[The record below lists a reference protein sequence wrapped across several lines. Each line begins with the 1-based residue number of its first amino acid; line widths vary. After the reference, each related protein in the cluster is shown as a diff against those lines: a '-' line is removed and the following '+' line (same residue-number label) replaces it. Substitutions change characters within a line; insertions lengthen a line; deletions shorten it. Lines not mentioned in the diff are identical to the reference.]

1 MCLEKLTAVVVLQ
14 FFQQVKRCF
23 AVTAQTNLLL
33 TRSRK
38 NHCFRN
44 LQLEF
49 ETLVFLAGSDT
60 FVPGRN
66 TNPFRLKTFFQTRKL
81 TLSRLGNVC
90 FSAGNKPFFQ
100 SFFVSPA
107 APQASQA
114 PGFETNL
121 FHLKTKLLN
130 LSLKLAEPHPY
141 SDHDC
146 LLLTMI
152 SGNPTCSS
160 VKTWA
165 GYGKG

>member
-1 MCLEKLTAVVVLQ
+1 MHFCRE
-14 FFQQVKRCF
+14 VKRCF
-23 AVTAQTNLLL
+23 AVAAECCGKKRTPYLP
-33 TRSRK
+33 SK
-38 NHCFRN
+38 NPSFGN
-44 LQLEF
+44 LQLESRNF
-49 ETLVFLAGSDT
+49 IF
-60 FVPGRN
+60 PGRSLKRLFPAFVSDPE
-66 TNPFRLKTFFQTRKL
+66 TNLFPG
-81 TLSRLGNVC
+81 LGNVC

-130 LSLKLAEPHPY
+130 LSSKLAEPHPY

>member
-81 TLSRLGNVC
+81 TFSRLGNVC
-90 FSAGNKPFFQ
+90 FSAGNKPFFPEL
-100 SFFVSPA
+100 VRSPA
-107 APQASQA
+107 APPSQPG
-114 PGFETNL
+114 PGFRNTPFPLENYITCTN
-121 FHLKTKLLN
+121 
-130 LSLKLAEPHPY
+130 
-141 SDHDC
+141 
-146 LLLTMI
+146 
-152 SGNPTCSS
+152 
-160 VKTWA
+160 
-165 GYGKG
+165 